1 MVKAYLRY
9 EPSGTFGVISS
20 NANVVYDNCGR
31 SLITSALE
39 SAIVWNVKQGSQVRG
54 QLLLLLLLLLVD
66 GVLPRL

>member
-9 EPSGTFGVISS
+9 EPAGTFGVISS

-39 SAIVWNVKQGSQVRG
+39 SALVWNIKQGCQVRCG
-54 QLLLLLLLLLVD
+54 DTV
-66 GVLPRL
+66 